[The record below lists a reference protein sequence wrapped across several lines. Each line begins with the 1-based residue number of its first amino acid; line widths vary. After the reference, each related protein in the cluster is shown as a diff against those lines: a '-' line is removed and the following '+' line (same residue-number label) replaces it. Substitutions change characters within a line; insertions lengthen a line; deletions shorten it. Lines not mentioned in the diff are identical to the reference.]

1 MTSSRVPAF
10 DLSAIGLS
18 GLCLAHCLALPLLS
32 AALPALSAW
41 AGAEWLHLAFAGAAL
56 PISVTALY
64 SAHRSR
70 PLPPG
75 IVFLATSGL
84 AALAFGAAAPLDER
98 VGTGVTIAGSTL
110 LTVAHLWN
118 WRRGNHAVR
127 HGGGS

>member
-1 MTSSRVPAF
+1 MRVPAF

-41 AGAEWLHLAFAGAAL
+41 TEAEWLHLAFAGAAL

-64 SAHRSR
+64 SAHRGR
-70 PLPPG
+70 PLHSG
-75 IVFLATSGL
+75 VVFLATSGL
-84 AALAFGAAAPLDER
+84 AALALGAVAPLEER
-98 VGTGVTIAGSTL
+98 AATVVTIAGSVL

-118 WRRGNHAVR
+118 WRRSHRA
-127 HGGGS
+127 GSEG